1 MYLDYTQIAFDKF
14 GRPEPPTLLLQTADE
29 RTIGTLP
36 NVANLKSQLT
46 FRDKRNLF

>member
-36 NVANLKSQLT
+36 NVANLKITVNFSE
-46 FRDKRNLF
+46 NLF

>member
-14 GRPEPPTLLLQTADE
+14 GRPEPPNLLLQTADE

-36 NVANLKSQLT
+36 NVANPVTALKRLS
-46 FRDKRNLF
+46 R